1 MLKGKMNSRIILA
14 DDDADDRVI
23 FSEALSEVRA
33 NQQLTVFSDGVELMN
48 YLQQAAELP
57 QLLFLDLNMPKKSGF
72 ECLKEIR
79 TNERYKDIS
88 IAIYSTSSSRKDIDE
103 TYNRGADVYIRKP
116 SDYSELKLVLKKVL
130 RRRWNHLTSGFSRDT
145 FLLGA

>member
-72 ECLKEIR
+72 ECLREIR

-88 IAIYSTSSSRKDIDE
+88 IAIY
-103 TYNRGADVYIRKP
+103 
-116 SDYSELKLVLKKVL
+116 
-130 RRRWNHLTSGFSRDT
+130 
-145 FLLGA
+145 

>member
-1 MLKGKMNSRIILA
+1 MNSRIILA

-72 ECLKEIR
+72 ECLREIR